1 MVKQITVTLLLTLS
15 VIGALGYT
23 KYRQIMEAIASGMA
37 RQMPPEAVTTFTAE
51 EKEWQ
56 VSFSAV
62 GTVAAVQGA
71 VIASE
76 DIGRV
81 SKVVFEPGQLVKQGQ
96 LLIEL
101 DTSVEEAELAGA
113 LAQLDLARATAKRE
127 RTLRDT
133 NANSAAQV
141 DTAEATLRVAEA
153 NVLKLRAQIA
163 RKKIVAPFTGRTGVK
178 LVNEGQ
184 VVIPSSQLVS
194 LQSFDPVYVNFSLPQ
209 QNVASLSTGLEV
221 SVKSDS
227 YPDRVM
233 KGTITTIQP
242 EINSI
247 SRMLQLQATV
257 QNPGELLRPG
267 MFVGVS
273 VDLPLRN
280 KVIQIPTSSILYAP
294 YGDSVFVVEN
304 MKNPTGQ
311 DYLGV
316 KRITVTL
323 GEQRGDMVAINS
335 GVSAGAQVVSS
346 GVFKLHPGAA
356 VEINNSVQP
365 KNEISPQ
372 PEDK

>member
-127 RTLRDT
+127 RALRDT